1 LNKLLGSFWGP
12 KFFFMAYEVFIN
24 ISMFKDHLIF
34 SNNIQDAARQL
45 QDRSNQLQNLLEER
59 KTMNYLTNYY
69 KNLSEQLQA
78 KVNHLES
85 LIEADK
91 KYDLPNYAIGSPAY
105 DYKKH
110 SNPRAWESFLDI
122 HPDSTKHVANQLASY
137 ATRDETDKWDDGE
150 TTSDKV
156 PARISYDPDTETQTS
171 YNKASDAPSGQ
182 FMSRSMQLMQN
193 AERNRDI
200 RNQNIKSEIK
210 REATTE
216 TGNFDAMSIPAKK
229 KWQNNKSMLQ
239 NIQQLKIDTEAARRR
254 GLGYPVVD

>member
-1 LNKLLGSFWGP
+1 
-12 KFFFMAYEVFIN
+12 MTYEIFIN

-34 SNNIQDAARQL
+34 SNNIYDVARQL
-45 QDRSNQLQNLLEER
+45 QIEER
-59 KTMNYLTNYY
+59 KTMHYLTNYY
-69 KNLSEQLQA
+69 KNLSEQLQD
-78 KVNHLES
+78 KVNHLQR

-91 KYDLPNYAIGSPAY
+91 KYQDFPNNIGSPNY

-110 SNPRAWESFLDI
+110 SNPRAWESFSDI
-122 HPDSTKHVANQLASY
+122 HPDTTKHVANQLASY

-156 PARISYDPDTETQTS
+156 PARVSYDPATGTHTS
-171 YNKASDAPSGQ
+171 YNKASDAPSGE

-216 TGNFDAMSIPAKK
+216 TGNFDAMSIPAQK
-229 KWQNNKSMLQ
+229 KWQNKGSMLQ

-254 GLGYPVVD
+254 GLGYPVDK

>member
-1 LNKLLGSFWGP
+1 
-12 KFFFMAYEVFIN
+12 
-24 ISMFKDHLIF
+24 MFKDHLIF

-78 KVNHLES
+78 KVNHLQS
-85 LIEADK
+85 LIEAAKTYQDF
-91 KYDLPNYAIGSPAY
+91 PNNIGSPNY

-110 SNPRAWESFLDI
+110 SNPRAWESFSDI
-122 HPDSTKHVANQLASY
+122 HPDTTKYVANHLASY

-156 PARISYDPDTETQTS
+156 PARVSYDPATGTHTS
-171 YNKASDAPSGQ
+171 YNKASDAPSGE
-182 FMSRSMQLMQN
+182 FTSRSMQMMQN

-229 KWQNNKSMLQ
+229 KWQNNNTLQ
-239 NIQQLKIDTEAARRR
+239 KIQQLKIDTEAARRR
-254 GLGYPVVD
+254 GLGYSVDE